1 MKINRFETAL
11 GRCVEDIAGQYHI
24 GYSMSDLTD
33 FYEMDEYL
41 KNGGY
46 QGSTISFYDYDTGK
60 IYEPFQKQR
69 NVLYGKPVYLKDCF
83 WFLQGDYD
91 NGKITLFMYVPDKEP
106 EIITQMDLAKL
117 IQQNAGCAASRN
129 AGIAAAE
136 GKYLLF
142 LDADDKLDE
151 KNAIRSMV
159 IQAEEKKADIA
170 IGKYHR
176 WKENGES
183 VESGSSLEDEEPDS
197 IAFRFKGFFQFGSLS
212 YDWGKLYRK
221 DFLIEHEL
229 WVPQY
234 TYAEDKAHNFR
245 CCACEPKYAFVPQ
258 SIVLYRENL
267 QSATFRPKKKLMQN
281 WIQIASDF
289 EAFLKERRI
298 EKDYGDLMLFHLVI
312 GAMYLAKEEM
322 TYEGE
327 NVSVVRKLLKQ
338 YGSDPFVRKTL
349 TIRNCLHY
357 GVQIKSVFWKLLS
370 FTLVLFLRI
379 HAYGFLSAILVFM
392 SRLGIDSL

>member
-1 MKINRFETAL
+1 
-11 GRCVEDIAGQYHI
+11 
-24 GYSMSDLTD
+24 
-33 FYEMDEYL
+33 
-41 KNGGY
+41 
-46 QGSTISFYDYDTGK
+46 
-60 IYEPFQKQR
+60 
-69 NVLYGKPVYLKDCF
+69 
-83 WFLQGDYD
+83 
-91 NGKITLFMYVPDKEP
+91 
-106 EIITQMDLAKL
+106 MDLAKL

-142 LDADDKLDE
+142 LDADDKMDE
-151 KNAIRSMV
+151 KNTIRSMG
-159 IQAEEKKADIA
+159 IQAEEKKADIV

-197 IAFRFKGFFQFGSLS
+197 IAFRFKGFFQSGSLS

-327 NVSVVRKLLKQ
+327 NVSVVKKLLKQ

>member
-1 MKINRFETAL
+1 MEIILVN
-11 GRCVEDIAGQYHI
+11 D
-24 GYSMSDLTD
+24 
-33 FYEMDEYL
+33 
-41 KNGGY
+41 
-46 QGSTISFYDYDTGK
+46 GSTDRS
-60 IYEPFQKQR
+60 
-69 NVLYGKPVYLKDCF
+69 
-83 WFLQGDYD
+83 
-91 NGKITLFMYVPDKEP
+91 P
-106 EIITQMDLAKL
+106 EICEESARADKRIHILNQK
-117 IQQNAGCAASRN
+117 NAGCAASRN

-142 LDADDKLDE
+142 LDADDKMDE
-151 KNAIRSMV
+151 KNTIRSMV
-159 IQAEEKKADIA
+159 IQAEEKKADIV

-197 IAFRFKGFFQFGSLS
+197 IAFRFKGFFQSGSLS
-212 YDWGKLYRK
+212 YDWGKLYRRE
-221 DFLIEHEL
+221 FLTEHEL

-267 QSATFRPKKKLMQN
+267 QSVTFRPKKKLMQN

-298 EKDYGDLMLFHLVI
+298 EKDYGDLMLFHLVL

-338 YGSDPFVRKTL
+338 YGSDPFVRKNL